1 MILKEVSDQITL
13 IARAEP
19 KMMKVLTIILS
30 LWWAFGVPDI
40 VSCYDQ
46 QNQVVG
52 NGFISGVSRIIH
64 NSKFMLSIYFSPSTL
79 TIYSFL
85 YTFSIL
91 FVLIFFM
98 CYMLLHIVLL
108 QLICI
113 NGLSLQGASVISA
126 EMSAF
131 DNLTNP
137 TSRSDNVQFNLPDSP
152 YVPTV
157 EKTTYD
163 SLDVLVNDGLHSQDS
178 FGRWINQVMADP
190 PGSVEDPALESSSLA
205 AQNSFASPSAD
216 HLQSSV
222 PHQIFNITDL
232 SPAWAFSNEKT
243 KVFLFALHPILLFM
257 LFIDC

>member
-1 MILKEVSDQITL
+1 M
-13 IARAEP
+13 
-19 KMMKVLTIILS
+19 
-30 LWWAFGVPDI
+30 PDI
-40 VSCYDQ
+40 GSCYDQ

-79 TIYSFL
+79 AIYSFL
-85 YTFSIL
+85 YTFGIL
-91 FVLIFFM
+91 LVLIFFM
-98 CYMLLHIVLL
+98 CCMLLHIVLL

-131 DNLTNP
+131 GNLTNP
-137 TSRSDNVQFNLPDSP
+137 TLSCDNIQFNLPDSP

-157 EKTTYD
+157 GYDVNSNVQIRDSIAKTTCD

-222 PHQIFNITDL
+222 PQQIFNITDL

-243 KVFLFALHPILLFM
+243 KVFLFA
-257 LFIDC
+257 